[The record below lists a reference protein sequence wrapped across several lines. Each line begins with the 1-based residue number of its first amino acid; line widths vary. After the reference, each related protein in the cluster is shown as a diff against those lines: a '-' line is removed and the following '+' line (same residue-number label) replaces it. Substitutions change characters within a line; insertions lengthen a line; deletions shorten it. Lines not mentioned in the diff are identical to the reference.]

1 MALFLAECPEEAI
14 HFVCGAG
21 GPQLTRY
28 PSRGTEMTSPAMRKG
43 RIAHLLFDIGIVSKG
58 LDGALE
64 IFGGVLLFFINPI
77 RIHNII
83 RALTEHELSE
93 DPRDLV
99 ATYLRNSTQ
108 HLSGG
113 AQAFAATYLLWH
125 GIVKV
130 ALVTALLLKR
140 RWAYPTAIL
149 AFLLFLVYQLYR
161 YSHTR
166 APELLVLSILDVFVI
181 GLTWLEYRRLRT
193 WRGFAT
199 RKPPQGLS
207 NERGAA

>member
-1 MALFLAECPEEAI
+1 
-14 HFVCGAG
+14 
-21 GPQLTRY
+21 
-28 PSRGTEMTSPAMRKG
+28 MTSPAIRRG
-43 RIAHLLFDIGIVSKG
+43 RIAHVLFDISVVSKG

-64 IFGGVLLFFINPI
+64 ILGGVLLLFVNPMQ
-77 RIHNII
+77 IHNLI

-99 ATYLRNSTQ
+99 ATYFRNSTQ
-108 HLSGG
+108 HLSGR

-125 GIVKV
+125 GVVKV
-130 ALVTALLLKR
+130 TLVTALLLKR

-149 AFLLFLVYQLYR
+149 AFLLFLAYQLYR

-193 WRGFAT
+193 WHGFAT
-199 RKPPQGLS
+199 GKPRDVLS
-207 NERGAA
+207 DEKGAA